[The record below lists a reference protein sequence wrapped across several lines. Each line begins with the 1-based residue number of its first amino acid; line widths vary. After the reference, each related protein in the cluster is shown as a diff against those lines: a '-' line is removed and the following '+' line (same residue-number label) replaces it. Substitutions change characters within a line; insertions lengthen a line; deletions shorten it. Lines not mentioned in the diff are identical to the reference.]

1 MTVNQI
7 IILVVVIL
15 VLGIIVFPLINRRQ
29 FINLEPNQQI
39 RLIMKEAKGLVYF
52 KNVSKGSTGVL
63 FYVKNKRKILALP
76 WVLDGGNMLCTKK
89 NPFSNWDYPEDKQ
102 EINQDELAQLKNLKN
117 IIKRTLLKLCLN
129 KKKKDIPNFECLS
142 SFLCIVIQKFILH
155 IRLNISMCKDIAI

>member
-15 VLGIIVFPLINRRQ
+15 VLGIIVFPLINHRQ
-29 FINLEPNQQI
+29 FINLEPDQQI

-102 EINQDELAQLKNLKN
+102 EINQDELAQLKDELEKY
-117 IIKRTLLKLCLN
+117 N
-129 KKKKDIPNFECLS
+129 KKNAVK
-142 SFLCIVIQKFILH
+142 IVFK
-155 IRLNISMCKDIAI
+155 